1 MLVSELIWVKILFQS
16 CMGYNIWH
24 HNFYDFPHLGSS
36 QRKEIHF
43 PGSCGLHWAFS
54 WSLAAPGTHAHARE
68 KRKMNRAATEIIS
81 PVHPKRGMP
90 SGICLF
96 RTPIPACTCRTPQRP
111 KDSRTKFIQHW
122 ALFLPTYSF
131 ISSFNNYY
139 LSTSYVPGTRIPAV
153 NKTEPL
159 LSLRLHF
166 RHHVLV
172 RKHLPLQ
179 PDSLGSNLSS
189 ATNSLLNLGKSLDF
203 LVC

>member
-24 HNFYDFPHLGSS
+24 HNFYDFPQLGSS

-111 KDSRTKFIQHW
+111 KDFKNQIHTALGSLPPHLFIHFFIQQL
-122 ALFLPTYSF
+122 LFEYQLC
-131 ISSFNNYY
+131 
-139 LSTSYVPGTRIPAV
+139 A
-153 NKTEPL
+153 
-159 LSLRLHF
+159 
-166 RHHVLV
+166 RH
-172 RKHLPLQ
+172 
-179 PDSLGSNLSS
+179 
-189 ATNSLLNLGKSLDF
+189 
-203 LVC
+203 